1 MYYTMRFA
9 CFVALS
15 VKCDSNDIVVSA
27 TAAGEGRDAA
37 NAPAL
42 QVRGRGVDGRR
53 CRI

>member
-9 CFVALS
+9 CFVALN
-15 VKCDSNDIVVSA
+15 VKCDSDIVVLA
-27 TAAGEGRDAA
+27 TAAREGREAA

-42 QVRGRGVDGRR
+42 QVRGVDGRR